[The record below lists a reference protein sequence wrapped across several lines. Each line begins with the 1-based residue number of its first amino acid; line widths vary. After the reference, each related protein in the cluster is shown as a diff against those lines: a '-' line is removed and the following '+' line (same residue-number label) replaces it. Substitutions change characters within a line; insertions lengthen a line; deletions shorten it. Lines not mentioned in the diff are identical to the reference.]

1 MVVLVLIGS
10 MESFWGTKAFLC
22 AVSRHRHSHCSFAQ
36 YCMFCKVFCGT
47 LSLSSVGEH
56 WSPRCEPESP
66 ELQGKVQGK
75 GRTSVQ
81 GEHLQLH
88 GVTDALQAGAAHQQ
102 QLAVPTCSQ
111 ANRVFEASS
120 LKQRLSQAGHGAV
133 CSPGTTFPDV
143 PGSSA

>member
-1 MVVLVLIGS
+1 MSAGVH
-10 MESFWGTKAFLC
+10 A
-22 AVSRHRHSHCSFAQ
+22 ASRS
-36 YCMFCKVFCGT
+36 
-47 LSLSSVGEH
+47 
-56 WSPRCEPESP
+56 
-66 ELQGKVQGK
+66 LQGKVQGK

-81 GEHLQLH
+81 GERLQLH
-88 GVTDALQAGAAHQQ
+88 GVAAAVQAGAAHQ

-111 ANRVFEASS
+111 ANRVFGASA